1 MKVQRLAVRS
11 LTAAALAFA
20 AALAACAA
28 GPDPPGE
35 RAARPPDAAAPAPK
49 VDPAKVI
56 YVTPVKG
63 APEPT
68 SLVLADAVAAAIRD
82 WGRPAILNEE
92 RNRAG
97 ATIEGSVV
105 EVESRGEIAWLT
117 VSWRLLAPYGTAVA
131 EVRQQVVVD
140 DDKWRGATAEAI
152 NLLLDDASPRLI
164 RMVEAHVGPVDV
176 AMLHPASPEATASS
190 TDAAPT
196 AAVAP
201 PAPAPAPPPAAAP
214 SAAVEPTPAAPPPEE
229 AVPEVRPAP
238 AEDPQADAERRPRTL
253 EPGMAGPPPEPAP
266 APPPASTPAP
276 EVSAAPERA
285 SSPAGGGMPP
295 VEEEGFVDR
304 LVPNMDTDERRP
316 GDFRPPAPKTVTTIN
331 WGRPA
336 FAIRPVAGAPG
347 NGNEALT
354 AALKSALRDRDLTIS
369 DDPRQAGF
377 VIEGA
382 VDVAPPIEGRQQA
395 RIVWKVSTVAG
406 DEVGKAVQE
415 NNVVAGTL
423 DGEWGRVA
431 KIVADAAVSGIQDL
445 FGATDKHATGGRDP
459 LLQLPELPDAD
470 LPEVPGRA
478 PPPPG
483 FRSPAPAGRVPP
495 AWRRPRAFTGRGGV
509 DTFRRRPPEGWILTE
524 RSQ

>member
-1 MKVQRLAVRS
+1 MKVQRLVGRS
-11 LTAAALAFA
+11 LAAAALAFA

-35 RAARPPDAAAPAPK
+35 RAARPPDAPAPAPK

-63 APEPT
+63 APEPA

-82 WGRPAILNEE
+82 WGRPAILGEE

-105 EVESRGEIAWLT
+105 EVESRGEVAWLT

-190 TDAAPT
+190 TDAAP
-196 AAVAP
+196 
-201 PAPAPAPPPAAAP
+201 PAAAP
-214 SAAVEPTPAAPPPEE
+214 SAAVEPTPAAPPPGE
-229 AVPEVRPAP
+229 AVPVVRPAP
-238 AEDPQADAERRPRTL
+238 TEVPQAAAERRPRTL
-253 EPGMAGPPPEPAP
+253 EPGMADARPEP
-266 APPPASTPAP
+266 TPAP
-276 EVSAAPERA
+276 EVSATPERA
-285 SSPAGGGMPP
+285 SSPAGMPP
-295 VEEEGFVDR
+295 VEEVGFIDR

-316 GDFRPPAPKTVTTIN
+316 GDFRPPPPKTVTTVN

-336 FAIRPVAGAPG
+336 FAVRPVAGAPG

-377 VIEGA
+377 VVEGA

-445 FGATDKHATGGRDP
+445 FGATEKHAAGGRDP
-459 LLQLPELPDAD
+459 MLQLPELPDAD

-483 FRSPAPAGRVPP
+483 F
-495 AWRRPRAFTGRGGV
+495 
-509 DTFRRRPPEGWILTE
+509 
-524 RSQ
+524 